1 MVSDLSYRSWG
12 HSAVTWGKEDTQDI
26 TNCLGLKEA
35 KIDLT
40 SIHKDIFT
48 RKAISVS
55 SGI

>member
-1 MVSDLSYRSWG
+1 MICLTGVWG
-12 HSAVTWGKEDTQDI
+12 HSAVTWDKEDTQDI